1 MGSAELME
9 QTMEQSI
16 VPDYIFHATALF
28 AEKEILGQMLSEFET
43 RLKRQGIRRISLM
56 TSRGKRTVSVTG
68 GVMTGENRGIGSG
81 NSSAAD
87 TSVL

>member
-1 MGSAELME
+1 MGSAGFIEGYAELME

-43 RLKRQGIRRISLM
+43 RLRRQGIRRISLM
-56 TSRGKRTVSVTG
+56 TSRGEKNCVR
-68 GVMTGENRGIGSG
+68 NRWCY
-81 NSSAAD
+81 D
-87 TSVL
+87 R